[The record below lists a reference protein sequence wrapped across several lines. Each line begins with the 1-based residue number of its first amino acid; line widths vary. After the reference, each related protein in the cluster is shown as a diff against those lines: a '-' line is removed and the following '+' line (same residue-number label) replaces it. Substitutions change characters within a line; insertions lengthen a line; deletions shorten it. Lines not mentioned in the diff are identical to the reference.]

1 MFRTTQKR
9 IAIGALA
16 ALLVTLVVVFGPFG
30 HIGAPHPVP
39 ANPGERLAFAARWLL
54 IPGLSLLVGVGIL
67 SNARFMSP
75 AAIEGQRVVDSPA
88 FDINQ
93 RYNLNTLEQ
102 TVLAAVAWTG
112 LALVLPAEQ
121 LGLIP
126 RLAVQFGVGR
136 ALFWIGYLYA
146 PWARAFGMGLTS
158 YPTAGALI
166 WLAWNALT

>member
-1 MFRTTQKR
+1 MFRTMQRR
-9 IAIGALA
+9 IALGALA
-16 ALLVTLVVVFGPFG
+16 ALIVTLVVVFAPWGQ
-30 HIGAPHPVP
+30 IGAPHPAP
-39 ANPGERLAFAARWLL
+39 ANAGERLAFAAQWLL
-54 IPGLSLLVGVGIL
+54 IPGLALLVGVGVL

-75 AAIEGQRVVDSPA
+75 GAIEGQRVVDSPA

-102 TVLAAVAWTG
+102 AALAAVAWTG
-112 LALVLPAEQ
+112 LSLTLPADQ

-158 YPTAGALI
+158 YPTAGALV
-166 WLAWNALT
+166 WLAWSALT

>member
-1 MFRTTQKR
+1 MFRTIQRR
-9 IAIGALA
+9 IALGALS
-16 ALLVTLVVVFGPFG
+16 ALIVTLVVVFAPWGQ
-30 HIGAPHPVP
+30 IGAPHPVP
-39 ANPGERLAFAARWLL
+39 ANAGERLALAARWLL
-54 IPGLSLLVGVGIL
+54 IPGLSLLVGVGVL

-102 TVLAAVAWTG
+102 AVLAAVAWTG
-112 LALVLPAEQ
+112 LALVLPADE
-121 LGLIP
+121 LNLIP
-126 RLAVQFGVGR
+126 RLAVQFGIGR

-158 YPTAGALI
+158 YPTAGALV
-166 WLAWNALT
+166 WLAWSALT

>member
-1 MFRTTQKR
+1 MFRTMQRR
-9 IAIGALA
+9 IAFGALA
-16 ALLVTLVVVFGPFG
+16 ALIVTLVVVFAPWGTF
-30 HIGAPHPVP
+30 ASPHPAP
-39 ANPGERLAFAARWLL
+39 ANAGERLAFAARWLL
-54 IPGLSLLVGVGIL
+54 VPGLALLVGIGVL

-102 TVLAAVAWTG
+102 AVLAAVAWTG
-112 LALVLPAEQ
+112 LALTLPADQ

-126 RLAVQFGVGR
+126 RIAVQFGVGR

-158 YPTAGALI
+158 YPTAGVLV
-166 WLAWNALT
+166 WLAWSAVT